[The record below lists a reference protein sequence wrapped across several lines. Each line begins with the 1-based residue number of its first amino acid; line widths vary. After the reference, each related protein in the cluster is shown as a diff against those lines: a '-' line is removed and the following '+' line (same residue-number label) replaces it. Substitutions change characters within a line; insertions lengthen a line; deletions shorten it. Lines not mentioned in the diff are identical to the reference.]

1 MIQERLYHHHFIFLP
16 FFQCKNIFMANY
28 ILDGLVHLLCI
39 ISHNSEIQ
47 IHWVVSWMGTKSGT
61 FSRKIPLF
69 GNWVYQ
75 LSRNSEELC
84 HALFQIYLP
93 CISISWILLIKWQN
107 PFRLKINRSMITNIL
122 LISVEITFLS
132 PCIIYPYDQMQ
143 YISHQW

>member
-1 MIQERLYHHHFIFLP
+1 MQSFGISLIFHLKFLIIFRKNYDVLNVCKLKMLIQERLYHHHFIFVP

-84 HALFQIYLP
+84 HALFQIYLQ
-93 CISISWILLIKWQN
+93 CISN
-107 PFRLKINRSMITNIL
+107 
-122 LISVEITFLS
+122 FLNTT
-132 PCIIYPYDQMQ
+132 
-143 YISHQW
+143 H